1 MNKEKT
7 SFQNKII
14 CSTYEIFR
22 FILFPLVLF
31 GVFYVSK
38 LSNILNYTNKS
49 ENNYRIILIS
59 LIITNVI
66 FNVIETFLFENHKTN
81 GFEYLIITLATLI
94 LSVMFFMK
102 KILLKNIFIVIFA
115 LNVFLIV
122 FRLLWENI
130 FVKLH
135 DYCYPQDVRNHY
147 IECEMKCNKECY
159 QKCFE
164 ESSDV
169 EYIEP
174 DIELKR

>member
-102 KILLKNIFIVIFA
+102 AECPFLDILLIDLKKPLKCCFSRGYLRYHIDYIF
-115 LNVFLIV
+115 L
-122 FRLLWENI
+122 
-130 FVKLH
+130 
-135 DYCYPQDVRNHY
+135 
-147 IECEMKCNKECY
+147 
-159 QKCFE
+159 
-164 ESSDV
+164 
-169 EYIEP
+169 
-174 DIELKR
+174 